1 MKYIAIIIAAIFTLS
16 ACSGEASEPATQ
28 TVTQA
33 APETYGE
40 PVEESMT
47 DDEIVN
53 EVFER
58 AWKNQTE
65 EDRYNLCNGMRL
77 MPKEMLDVFME
88 TYDEGGVAPVEITR
102 DQVRTFFEGKCVD
115 YQEESY

>member
-16 ACSGEASEPATQ
+16 ACSGEASEPVTQ

-33 APETYGE
+33 APETYSE

-53 EVFER
+53 ELFELT
-58 AWKNQTE
+58 WQDQTE
-65 EDRYNLCNGMRL
+65 EDRYHLCNGMRL
-77 MPKEMLDVFME
+77 MPEEMLDVFME
-88 TYDEGGVAPVEITR
+88 AYNEGGVAPVEITR
-102 DQVRTFFEGKCVD
+102 DQARTFFEGKCAG